1 MIILLCFVY
10 TRHCVGAVA
19 LYMLLLFEVERK
31 NTSCYD
37 SECVLIEYVEF
48 NIT

>member
-10 TRHCVGAVA
+10 TRHCVGAVV
-19 LYMLLLFEVERK
+19 LYMLLLLLEVK
-31 NTSCYD
+31 STSCYD

-48 NIT
+48 DIT